1 MFKAKGRY
9 DGMTVNSD
17 EIQANDEHDQNLML
31 VYAVEGYS
39 QRHNLPEK
47 DVIALFR
54 KYGISRLI
62 RDNYNALHTQ
72 DLDESISFAEDVLSW
87 KQN

>member
-1 MFKAKGRY
+1 
-9 DGMTVNSD
+9 MT
-17 EIQANDEHDQNLML
+17 EAERDQNLML

-47 DVIALFR
+47 EVISLFR
-54 KYGISRLI
+54 KYGITDLI
-62 RDNYNALHTQ
+62 RKNYSALHTQ
-72 DLDESISFAEDVLSW
+72 DLDESISFVEDILSW

>member
-1 MFKAKGRY
+1 M
-9 DGMTVNSD
+9 DTVRGIYQGGDTVKTDVSS
-17 EIQANDEHDQNLML
+17 IEHEQNLML

-47 DVIALFR
+47 DVIVLFR
-54 KYGISRLI
+54 KYGINHLI
-62 RDNYNALHTQ
+62 RKNYNALHTQ
-72 DLDESISFAEDVLSW
+72 DFDESISFAEDVMSW

>member
-1 MFKAKGRY
+1 MFTA
-9 DGMTVNSD
+9 
-17 EIQANDEHDQNLML
+17 DEHDQNLML

-47 DVIALFR
+47 DVMALFQ
-54 KYGISRLI
+54 KHGISQII

-87 KQN
+87 KQNDSLPWL